1 MNVNGE
7 NAKDAPGKRAR
18 GPSVAGLFSVLAR
31 FLPETLVVA
40 ALLFLV
46 TALVIAFRG
55 HRPDAER
62 LPTAERLPI
71 AERLPDAERAIGEA
85 SSPETLGES
94 EISPPASREAAPGE
108 PSDPA
113 EFWQRSPDTLSNT
126 LWPPLLRGS
135 GQDWRDAAEEERR
148 EMARMIARWM
158 HATASE
164 EQQREFAEHYR
175 VQLDRL
181 SQQPAAGSSQLGD
194 WIPLIHAHLVADEVW
209 EPLGSADRR

>member
-7 NAKDAPGKRAR
+7 TAKDAPGKRAR
-18 GPSVAGLFSVLAR
+18 GPSVAGFFSVLGR

-55 HRPDAER
+55 HR
-62 LPTAERLPI
+62 
-71 AERLPDAERAIGEA
+71 PDAERAIGEA

-126 LWPPLLRGS
+126 LWPPLLRGT

-181 SQQPAAGSSQLGD
+181 SQQAAAGSSHLGD
-194 WIPLIHAHLVADEVW
+194 WIPLIHAHLVAGEVW